1 MTGGGGTGS
10 SAVPTP
16 DHRPDH
22 RPDGAANASAKA
34 SAEASADGRARA
46 ATGSTRRRVLAW
58 GLWDWASA
66 AFNAVITTFVFT
78 VYLTSE
84 AFGPNATTYLS
95 WTIGAAGAIVA
106 IFAPVSG
113 QRADRGGTRV
123 RWLRINS
130 VVVILVA
137 AALFLVKPE
146 ESYLPLGLLLLGVGN
161 IAFEL
166 ASVNYNAMLADVA
179 TKDNVGRVSGLG
191 WGLGYVGGIVLL
203 LIVYF
208 GFVAPEVGLFGV
220 TGEDGLDVRSAM
232 LVCAVWTAVFSAP
245 LLLSAR
251 DDLTRRAGRTRQ
263 NILDSYREVIRS
275 IRSLWHRDRR
285 TVKFLIASAVFR
297 DGLAGVFTFGGVIA
311 AGTFGFSGGDVIVF
325 GIVANL
331 VAGIATIASGTL
343 DDRLGPRLV
352 ILVSLCAMIASGL
365 VIFFFHEYGTAV
377 FWVFGLLLASCVG
390 PVQSASRTFLAR
402 LIPPGLEGEVF
413 GLYATTGRA
422 VSFLAPW
429 LFGLAIVL
437 GLQVIDGTAAQ
448 AQYWGILGIVLVLA
462 LGLLLMIPVGR
473 GPADKGAARDADAR

>member
-1 MTGGGGTGS
+1 MTATGGAGASEGA
-10 SAVPTP
+10 AVPGGEP
-16 DHRPDH
+16 G
-22 RPDGAANASAKA
+22 GAGTAVPATSGVG
-34 SAEASADGRARA
+34 SPRAR
-46 ATGSTRRRVLAW
+46 VLSWA
-58 GLWDWASA
+58 LWDWASA

-78 VYLTSE
+78 VYLTSD
-84 AFGPNATTYLS
+84 AFGPNATTSLS

-123 RWLRINS
+123 RWLRINT
-130 VVVILVA
+130 VVVTLAA
-137 AALFLVKPE
+137 AALFLVKPSE
-146 ESYLPLGLLLLGVGN
+146 DYLWLGLLLLGVGN

-179 TKDNVGRVSGLG
+179 TKDNVGRVSGFG

-220 TGEDGLDVRSAM
+220 TGQDGLDVRAAM
-232 LVCAVWTAVFSAP
+232 LVCALWTAVFSAP
-245 LLLSAR
+245 LLLTAR
-251 DDLTRRAGRTRQ
+251 DDVSRRGLVKRQ
-263 NILDSYREVIRS
+263 NLFASYREVFRS
-275 IRSLWHRDRR
+275 IRDLWRRDRR
-285 TVKFLIASAVFR
+285 TVKFLLASAVFR

-311 AGTFGFSGGDVIVF
+311 AGTFGFSGGDVIIF

-331 VAGIATIASGTL
+331 VAGVATIASGRL
-343 DDRLGPRLV
+343 DDGVGPRLV
-352 ILVSLCAMIASGL
+352 ILVSLCIMITSGL
-365 VIFFFHEYGTAV
+365 MIFLFHTGGVAV

-429 LFGLAIVL
+429 LFGLAIVV
-437 GLQVIDGTAAQ
+437 GQAVIGGTPMQ
-448 AQYWGILGIVLVLA
+448 AQYWGILGIILVLA
-462 LGLLLMIPVGR
+462 LGLALMVPVGR
-473 GPADKGAARDADAR
+473 GPADKGAPRDADAR